1 MIMKR
6 KDLQILALGA
16 SKDLLLEFIDDF
28 TEATI
33 EHQMD
38 LDKGHL
44 DSPKG
49 ETVNLTWLKLKNL
62 IDSLPIPDEN

>member
-1 MIMKR
+1 MNR
-6 KDLQILALGA
+6 KDLQKLTLGA

-33 EHQMD
+33 EYQME
-38 LDKGHL
+38 LNKGNL
-44 DSPKG
+44 DSLKA

-62 IDSLPIPDEN
+62 IDALPIPDEN